1 MIVEGE
7 RRLILRYAAP
17 ARFALASYLRTFA
30 YITVRT
36 GTMITEYTVCI
47 SVTKHTAIDG
57 RQASIRVTAAISSR
71 PLWACCFG
79 YTNHIGLTAFSRR
92 GLLHLSADKSF

>member
-36 GTMITEYTVCI
+36 GTMITEDA
-47 SVTKHTAIDG
+47 K
-57 RQASIRVTAAISSR
+57 
-71 PLWACCFG
+71 
-79 YTNHIGLTAFSRR
+79 
-92 GLLHLSADKSF
+92 